1 MGLLNRAT
9 LYFLSVFFQPLVYVM
24 LKKYRRGLIVQGI
37 GIFMVMTG
45 MMFMNQAFMIDSPT
59 MQYIVIGTSLIF
71 FSFGFT
77 VYDCIKVIRLESKHF
92 IKA

>member
-1 MGLLNRAT
+1 
-9 LYFLSVFFQPLVYVM
+9 
-24 LKKYRRGLIVQGI
+24 
-37 GIFMVMTG
+37 MVMTG